1 MLLLN
6 LLNFSISYDTE
17 KFRKGAGMDYSVGC
31 DIELVQEL
39 LGMSRGALADASGL
53 SLPTLNRWI
62 NDASRANAQNV
73 EAFYAFAYGKG
84 VRLNAIKAQLYRE
97 DYFADDVNV
106 LFHGS
111 KSGLEGPISV
121 QRSRANNDF
130 GKGFYCGE
138 SFEQSAMF
146 VSRFAQSSVYALAF
160 ARNSLSSAEFK
171 VDSDWMMAIAL
182 YRGRLSKYACAP
194 ELVALRNRVESADY
208 VVAPIADNRM
218 YEIID
223 ALADGE
229 ITDEQCRH
237 ALAATDLGN
246 QYVLRTEKAVRSLR
260 VLEHCYLCEPEKAAY
275 LHSREESSRIGRDKV
290 KAAKRE
296 YRGRGLYIDEVLD
309 END

>member
-1 MLLLN
+1 
-6 LLNFSISYDTE
+6 
-17 KFRKGAGMDYSVGC
+17 MDYSLEC

-39 LGMSRGALADASGL
+39 LGMSRGALADAAGL
-53 SLPTLNRWI
+53 SLPTLNRWVK
-62 NDASRANAQNV
+62 DASRANAQNV
-73 EAFYAFAYGKG
+73 EAFYAFAYSMG
-84 VRLNAIKAQLYRE
+84 VRLNAIKAQLYCE
-97 DYFADDVNV
+97 DCSAQGAKV

-111 KSGLEGPISV
+111 KSGLAGPISV

-146 VSRFAQSSVYALAF
+146 VSRFAQSTVYALAF
-160 ARNSLSSAEFK
+160 ARNSLSSVEFK

-182 YRGRLSKYACAP
+182 YRGRLSKYASAP
-194 ELVALRNRVESADY
+194 ELIALRDRVESADY

-223 ALADGE
+223 AFADGE

-246 QYVLRTEKAVRSLR
+246 QYVFRTEKAVRSLR
-260 VLEHCYLCEPEKAAY
+260 VLERCYLCEPEKAAY
-275 LHSREESSRIGRDKV
+275 VRSREESSRIGRDKV

-296 YRGRGLYIDEVLD
+296 YRSRGLYIDEVFD
-309 END
+309 EDD

>member
-1 MLLLN
+1 
-6 LLNFSISYDTE
+6 
-17 KFRKGAGMDYSVGC
+17 MDYSVGC

-53 SLPTLNRWI
+53 SLPTLNRWV
-62 NDASRANAQNV
+62 NDTSRANAQNV

-97 DYFADDVNV
+97 DYFADDVSV

-182 YRGRLSKYACAP
+182 YQRTCYRY
-194 ELVALRNRVESADY
+194 RNKTTQRPY
-208 VVAPIADNRM
+208 QR
-218 YEIID
+218 
-223 ALADGE
+223 
-229 ITDEQCRH
+229 
-237 ALAATDLGN
+237 
-246 QYVLRTEKAVRSLR
+246 
-260 VLEHCYLCEPEKAAY
+260 
-275 LHSREESSRIGRDKV
+275 
-290 KAAKRE
+290 
-296 YRGRGLYIDEVLD
+296 YISGYG
-309 END
+309 